1 MLAFGKNTL
10 FMTEPKKIKKVYVHK
25 GKSDFSLFQYLKENH
40 IPYILVE
47 GNLLNKMCKQN
58 HQGIVFEREE
68 YSYHSLDS
76 ILDKDFL
83 VLLDHIEDPHNFGAI
98 VRTCEAFSVGGII
111 IPKDRSVS
119 VTDTVI
125 KTSVGTTDSISI
137 VKVTN
142 LVDTIKKLKNA
153 GYFIYGSSMDGKDVK
168 KESFSTK
175 KVLIIGNEGKGI
187 SPLVRKHCDVVLSI
201 PMSGS
206 VNSLNASCAAAI
218 LIFEMGGIS

>member
-1 MLAFGKNTL
+1 
-10 FMTEPKKIKKVYVHK
+10 
-25 GKSDFSLFQYLKENH
+25 
-40 IPYILVE
+40 
-47 GNLLNKMCKQN
+47 MCKQN